1 MGLWAKIKVS
11 AGLPSFRGAPG
22 ENAFACCPQ
31 LPEAA
36 RYGLA
41 QGPASL
47 WCHIC
52 VWDSASPPFLLYV
65 PS

>member
-11 AGLPSFRGAPG
+11 AGLPSFRGAPE
-22 ENAFACCPQ
+22 ENASACCPQ

-36 RYGLA
+36 CYGLA

-47 WCHIC
+47 CHIY
-52 VWDSASPPFLLYV
+52 VWDFTSPTSLLYV